1 MTRGVGGGEGNE
13 LGHIAFREVTYR
25 GTRYRFVA
33 DTDTSSHAQY
43 RNVGILFDG
52 SDPIYINRNGNYV
65 SWRGR
70 REDLASENY
79 PTVKGALNTIGI
91 HILVAFLWGAENR
104 SGEVMNNALVVDHE
118 VEGDKYEVEGD
129 KSIHHQSI
137 IHHFAGPVFCPLQ
150 ECNQNMDANNRIKD
164 PLYLGVLLSS

>member
-1 MTRGVGGGEGNE
+1 VTRGVGGGEGNE

-150 ECNQNMDANNRIKD
+150 ECNQNMDANCVKGPFHRGLI
-164 PLYLGVLLSS
+164 PRS

>member
-33 DTDTSSHAQY
+33 DTDTSSHAKY

-65 SWRGR
+65 SWRER
-70 REDLASENY
+70 REDLASGN
-79 PTVKGALNTIGI
+79 
-91 HILVAFLWGAENR
+91 
-104 SGEVMNNALVVDHE
+104 
-118 VEGDKYEVEGD
+118 
-129 KSIHHQSI
+129 
-137 IHHFAGPVFCPLQ
+137 
-150 ECNQNMDANNRIKD
+150 
-164 PLYLGVLLSS
+164 